1 MKRANV
7 LMKYLCRS
15 YKPNLADIRILHPDA
30 VSPKR
35 KVGANFRP
43 LLIKNRNYRK
53 LSDYSRLQQIVRSPD
68 NANLL
73 TGLEP
78 DKR

>member
-1 MKRANV
+1 MMKRANV
-7 LMKYLCRS
+7 LMKYLCMS

-30 VSPKR
+30 VSPKC
-35 KVGANFRP
+35 KVGSNLRP
-43 LLIKNRNYRK
+43 LLIKKNYSK